1 MRRMFGPRRLG
12 VAAGLMLWASGGA
25 AMAAQAHQAPAP
37 ARPATIAPDPLGTRD
52 ATDLTADLTAGRTT
66 SVALVDAF
74 LARIAAL
81 DDAGPE
87 LNAVLALMPHAR
99 AEAQRLDAERR
110 AGTVRGP
117 LHGLPVLIKDNI
129 DVAGPVPTTAG
140 SLALAGN
147 VTNRDAPLV
156 ARLRAAGAI
165 ILGKTNLSEWANM
178 RDPNSTSGWSAVGG
192 LTRNPHATDRN
203 TCGSSSGSGAG
214 MAAGLA
220 ALTVGTETDGS
231 IVCPSGTN
239 GIVGLKPT
247 VGLVSRTHVIPI
259 SASQDSAGPMT
270 ASVRDAA
277 MMLTV
282 MAGTDPADPA
292 TREADARRRDYA
304 RGLSRDGLKG
314 QRIGV
319 MRDRLGTDARM
330 LTALD
335 AALDRM
341 RGAGATIVDIA
352 DTRTGFEQLR
362 QLELPILLNE
372 LKTGLAAYFVG
383 TPAGVPKSLRD
394 VIAFNTAHPRE
405 ELRWFGQAFLEQSDA
420 TTSDDKYAE
429 ARLTARRI
437 AGEEG
442 IDRLMQAHGVDLL
455 LGISNGPAWPTNL
468 VSGDAF
474 TGPSASQL
482 PAMAG
487 YPHITVPLTTVEGL
501 PVGLSLIATKWDEAR
516 LLNAAH
522 AYTLV
527 APPRPVPSLRPWR
540 PAP

>member
-1 MRRMFGPRRLG
+1 MTRGSGARRLCI
-12 VAAGLMLWASGGA
+12 AAGLMLWASSGPALA
-25 AMAAQAHQAPAP
+25 ADGKPMATP

-52 ATDLTADLTAGRTT
+52 ATDLAADLATGRTT

-74 LARIAAL
+74 LERIAAL

-99 AEAQRLDAERR
+99 EEAKRLDAERR
-110 AGTVRGP
+110 AGRVRGP

-129 DVAGPVPTTAG
+129 DVAGPVSTTAG
-140 SLALAGN
+140 SLALSAN

-178 RDPNSTSGWSAVGG
+178 RDPDSTSGWSAVGG
-192 LTRNPHATDRN
+192 LTKNPHATDRN
-203 TCGSSSGSGAG
+203 ACGSSSGSGAA

-220 ALTVGTETDGS
+220 ALTIGTETDGS
-231 IVCPSGTN
+231 IICPSGIN

-247 VGLVSRTHVIPI
+247 VGLVSRTHIVPI
-259 SASQDSAGPMT
+259 SASQDTAGPMT

-277 MMLTV
+277 MMLTA
-282 MAGTDPADPA
+282 MAGSDPANPA
-292 TREADARRRDYA
+292 TAEANAHRRDYA
-304 RGLSRDGLKG
+304 RELSRDGLKG

-319 MRDRLGTDARM
+319 MRDRLGTDVRM
-330 LTALD
+330 LSALD
-335 AALDRM
+335 AAIERM
-341 RGAGATIVDIA
+341 RGAGATVVDIA

-383 TPAGVPKSLRD
+383 TPAGVPKSLNE
-394 VIAFNTAHPRE
+394 VIAFNKAHPRE
-405 ELRWFGQAFLEQSDA
+405 ELRWFGQAFLKQSEA

-455 LGISNGPAWPTNL
+455 LAISNGPTWPSNL

-487 YPHITVPLTTVEGL
+487 YPHITVPLTTIEGL

-527 APPRPVPSLRPWR
+527 SPARPVPSLRPWR